1 MTKLLE
7 AAIAK
12 VRELSEAEQ
21 DAAADALF
29 AHIAGD
35 YRSYQLT
42 PGQAADVRRIQQ
54 DLRDGKSRL
63 ATDKEMGELWKSLGQ

>member
-35 YRSYQLT
+35 HQGYQLT
-42 PGQAADVRRIQQ
+42 PEQVADVQRIQQ
-54 DLRDGKSRL
+54 GLRDGTTRL
-63 ATDKEMGELWKSLGQ
+63 ATDEETAAFWA